1 MVIIA
6 AALGEMRC
14 GRLDGQEDTPHVDV
28 QHKVKFLQA
37 YGLKIAQ
44 SQDTRVDDNN
54 VETTKVGYRLD
65 DGVADRRWIC
75 ALIAKP
81 VLP

>member
-1 MVIIA
+1 
-6 AALGEMRC
+6 MRR
-14 GRLDGQEDTPHVDV
+14 GRLDGQENAPHVDV
-28 QHKVKFLQA
+28 QHKVEFLQA